1 MAGVES
7 IHGSVTIGKGS
18 QPRSVKL
25 QGSDG
30 ITVEYINSVSQRI
43 HVYMQTY

>member
-30 ITVEYINSVSQRI
+30 ITVEYINSVSQ
-43 HVYMQTY
+43 